1 MFLHRLEWGV
11 VLRKRNIEKMVL
23 EAKYLVTRKEDE
35 ACLFKQGGLFK
46 QLNVFTVINNMY
58 LVCQRHCSTAQDS
71 GENVSVG
78 CLFQAEHYCLNFKEA
93 RKFIYKYVCSSK
105 IKFPFRHVMRLTVP
119 QFSSL

>member
-35 ACLFKQGGLFK
+35 ACLFKQ
-46 QLNVFTVINNMY
+46 LNVFTVINDMY

-78 CLFQAEHYCLNFKEA
+78 CLFQAEH
-93 RKFIYKYVCSSK
+93 
-105 IKFPFRHVMRLTVP
+105 
-119 QFSSL
+119 